1 MTTCRSA
8 GARAHIRTWKS
19 KRSDTG
25 SVSTEL
31 VLLAPALV
39 LMVLLIVLAGRAGQT
54 VEQVRH
60 AADQGA
66 RAASLVS
73 RPAMAAAARR
83 AALDDLAASGV
94 LCTGASVV
102 TTTGGA
108 SAPAVTVT
116 VTCRVPVDG
125 LAPLAASG
133 QVVTASSTE
142 AIDRYRGE
150 P

>member
-1 MTTCRSA
+1 MTTCRSG

-83 AALDDLAASGV
+83 AICNNFIFAKL
-94 LCTGASVV
+94 
-102 TTTGGA
+102 
-108 SAPAVTVT
+108 
-116 VTCRVPVDG
+116 
-125 LAPLAASG
+125 
-133 QVVTASSTE
+133 Q
-142 AIDRYRGE
+142 RGNCLVKE
-150 P
+150 HAFMNKLHRL